1 MFEIKILEM
10 TLLNHT
16 LTDYLRES
24 TDLELEYYQK
34 LICSDDIQGVKIDI
48 LSAVK
53 NEMEYRKRSKKR
65 LIKLYRK

>member
-34 LICSDDIQGVKIDI
+34 LICSDDISGVKIDI
-48 LSAVK
+48 LSAIK

-65 LIKLYRK
+65 LIRLDRK